1 MHVGLEIESIR
12 SPLPI
17 NGRSSISIMAA
28 AFKLRGFY
36 RSALALVLAA
46 NLFAAAAQTPADS
59 REAKLAAAQKEFIE
73 ASELGKNGDRE
84 AKLAAIKRLEAVEQ
98 VFEEFSEQARLA
110 DTLSIRGVF
119 LDSVGSTASA
129 VDILNR
135 ALSIYRSIDLPTGA
149 FARFNLGNIY
159 FKQGEMTKARDVLE
173 EARVQIEKQPSQFRA
188 VDLQIYTV
196 LGNVYVALN
205 DRTKATDTLWKAYEK
220 AKDRTNEE
228 AISTLKNYADAQVKL
243 QTPRLGLSFYEI
255 ALKRAQ
261 AGKLVGLEA
270 LLLNSLGELYL
281 NHLEEPAKAR
291 PFFDQALA
299 RLESLNDEGL
309 KCVVHYNLGY
319 YSYLSIRMDDAL
331 AHYER
336 ARTIASKI
344 GNRFYLAN
352 IANNTGMVYTFLSD
366 WARAITY
373 FEKSVAY
380 AREIGDRETEVQAL
394 ANLAKSQAV
403 NGDGPSAVMSYAA
416 ALAIANEYAKKGFP
430 RLRPFAIGLLIDFGT
445 FSLYGGFRSDALEIF
460 SAALQKSREWE
471 QRSQEAV
478 LLNNIGKVHQLNG
491 DDAKALEMYNASLAL
506 SRALGTR
513 YTEATTLE
521 NLMGVWSKL
530 GNRNFAVFY
539 GKNAINIY
547 QDFRKSI
554 QSLGVDEQKSYL
566 KTVEG
571 SYRQLASLLI
581 AQGRIS
587 EAEQVLVMLKEEEL
601 LDYVRRDDDVAKAML
616 ATMALTEDERSALTR
631 YEATAGQLT
640 ALGREFGELDTARLG
655 YPAGEFPKQKRYDEL
670 KQQLADATVAF
681 EKFLD
686 ELKTKFGQN
695 DARVVQVD
703 SGLKKTLDRL
713 KADHTA
719 VISTIVGKDTLN
731 IIVTTRKA
739 QRAHTVKIA
748 ATDINELVA
757 KFRSAL
763 TSPQYDPRPSGQ
775 RLYDLLVKPIEGDLA
790 GIKADT
796 ILWSLDGTLR
806 YIPPAALWDKK
817 NGYLAE
823 RFSNVIVNLA
833 SRDTLALAVPS
844 GQKLS
849 VLGVGVSKP
858 VESFSALTAVP
869 DELDCIVSDKTA
881 GILSVTPQCSKGVLT
896 GRKLLDETFTLA
908 NFEGELGRYPIIH
921 IASHFKLTPGDDK
934 NSFLL
939 LGGGEDRKFT
949 VEKLRSEPLTDVEL
963 IVLSACNT
971 ATPGG
976 ARTNGVEIEGFGS
989 IAQKEGAKSV
999 MATLWSVADS
1009 STKDFM
1015 VEFYRLYGNR
1025 GKSKAD
1031 AMRLSQ
1037 LKLMNGK
1044 YSSDAGANKRRADTF
1059 VQAADASLPPF
1070 KADPNA
1076 PFAHPFYW
1084 SPFILIG
1091 NWR

>member
-1 MHVGLEIESIR
+1 MATSFNLRR
-12 SPLPI
+12 SC
-17 NGRSSISIMAA
+17 
-28 AFKLRGFY
+28 

-46 NLFAAAAQTPADS
+46 NLFAASAQTPADS
-59 REAKLAAAQKEFIE
+59 REAKLAAAQKEFVE
-73 ASELGKNGDRE
+73 ASELGKSGDRE
-84 AKLAAIKRLEAVEQ
+84 AKLAAIKRLESVEK
-98 VFEEFSEQARLA
+98 VFEEFGEQSHLA

-119 LDSVGSTASA
+119 LDAVGSTASA
-129 VDILNR
+129 VDVLNR
-135 ALSIYRSIDLPTGA
+135 ALSIYKSIDVATGVV
-149 FARFNLGNIY
+149 ARFSLGNIY
-159 FKQGEMTKARDVLE
+159 FKQGEMTKARDVLK
-173 EARVQIEKQPSQFRA
+173 EARVQIEKQPSQFQS
-188 VDLQIYTV
+188 VDIQIYTL
-196 LGNVYVALN
+196 LGNVYVAIN
-205 DRTKATDTLWKAYEK
+205 DRPKATDALWKAYEK

-243 QTPRLGLSFYEI
+243 QTPRFALAFYET

-261 AGKLVGLEA
+261 TAKLVGLEA
-270 LLLNSLGELYL
+270 SILNSIGELHM
-281 NHLEEPAKAR
+281 NHFEEPAKAR
-291 PFFDQALA
+291 PFFEQALA
-299 RLESLNDEGL
+299 RLESSNDEAL

-319 YSYLSIRMDDAL
+319 HSYLSVRMDDAL
-331 AHYER
+331 AHYES

-344 GNRFYLAN
+344 GNKFYLAN

-380 AREIGDRETEVQAL
+380 AREVGNRETEVQAL

-403 NGDGPSAVMSYAA
+403 NGDGPAAVMSYTA
-416 ALAIANEYAKKGFP
+416 ALTIANEYAKKGFP

-445 FSLYGGFRSDALEIF
+445 FSLYGGFRSDALQIF

-491 DDAKALEMYNASLAL
+491 DDAKAMEMYNASLAL
-506 SRALGTR
+506 SRSLGTR
-513 YTEATTLE
+513 YTEAKTLE
-521 NLMGVWSKL
+521 NLMSVWSKL
-530 GNRNFAVFY
+530 GNRNFAAFY

-547 QDFRKSI
+547 QDFRKGI
-554 QSLGVDEQKSYL
+554 QSLGVDDQKSYL

-571 SYRQLASLLI
+571 SYRQLASILV

-601 LDYVRRDDDVAKAML
+601 IDYVRRDDDVAKAML
-616 ATMALTEDERSALTR
+616 ATLALTDDERSALTR

-640 ALGREFGELDTARLG
+640 AFGKEFSDLDAERLG

-686 ELKTKFGQN
+686 ELKTRFGQN
-695 DARVVQVD
+695 DVRVTQVD

-713 KADHTA
+713 KADRTA
-719 VISTIVGKDTLN
+719 VVSTIVGDDTLS

-748 ATDINELVA
+748 ATEINDLVA
-757 KFRSAL
+757 KFRTAL
-763 TSPQYDPRPSGQ
+763 SSSLYDPRPTGQ
-775 RLYDLLVKPIEGDLA
+775 KLYDLIVKPIEGDLT

-806 YIPPAALWDKK
+806 YIPPAALWDK
-817 NGYLAE
+817 NTGYMAE

-833 SRDTLALAVPS
+833 SRDTLALPVAR
-844 GQKLS
+844 GHKLS

-858 VESFSALTAVP
+858 VESFSALAAVP
-869 DELDCIVSDKTA
+869 DELDCIVSDKAA
-881 GILSVTPQCSKGVLT
+881 GSLSATPQCSKGVLT
-896 GRKLLDETFTLA
+896 GRKLLDETFTLS
-908 NFEGELGRYPIIH
+908 NFEGELGRYPIVH

-939 LGGGEDRKFT
+939 LGGGADRRFT

-976 ARTNGVEIEGFGS
+976 AKTNGVEIEGFGS
-989 IAQKEGAKSV
+989 IAQKEGAKAV

-1015 VEFYRLYGNR
+1015 VEFYRLYGNE
-1025 GKSKAD
+1025 GKSKAA

-1037 LKLMNGK
+1037 LKLMYGK
-1044 YSSDAGANKRRADTF
+1044 YSADEVADKHRADAF
-1059 VQAADASLPPF
+1059 VAPADGSLPKFVP
-1070 KADPNA
+1070 DPNA